1 MSIPEYKKVKM
12 MSDALMKEAGN
23 LRYLTNNKAADAID
37 VYLTEADDD
46 SLIRLFDI
54 LAAAQED

>member
-54 LAAAQED
+54 IAAAQED